1 MNRTRLLPILSVLCV
16 LPVVASPLSAEEKL
30 TDLPVARVVLFSGGV
45 SYFEHAGK
53 ITGDA
58 VVRLTFKADQ
68 INDVLKSMHVS
79 PGGGGSVTGISYPSS
94 DPQQRALKSFAVD
107 LSDKTDLADLLK
119 QLRGASL
126 SVKVAG
132 SGTVTGK
139 ILSLELRTRDVNT
152 AGTVTTIRDT
162 ILNLVTPEGI
172 RALPMSQISSYAL
185 ADARLAGELDK
196 ALEMLLGEHDT
207 QRRAVDVHFTGQ
219 AEREVRIG
227 YLVEAPVWKTTYR
240 LDVTGA
246 KPALQGW
253 ATVDNESDFDWSRVE
268 LTLVSGRPVSFV
280 QDMYRPQYAARSI
293 VKPRTQAE
301 EKTTIYE
308 SPGEA
313 GDELSDAQVPPGM
326 AQLEWA
332 WRGASLV
339 GRLYGR
345 RSVEDERRQ
354 LLPEERTFGGSGG
367 GGGQGIFEDTSGS
380 SRLGV
385 AASAMKVGRLFHFQV
400 KTPVDLPRRRSSM
413 LLIVSQPMT
422 AKKVSVYDPV
432 VLRTQP
438 MNGVLLTNETDLELP
453 GGPVAIF
460 EAGGFAGEAVL
471 GRLAPRARAVLSYS
485 VDADTTIQADANQ
498 DRRAVAAGILNSRL
512 AVRTIGGLTRQ
523 YKITREVHE
532 PRTLLLRLGRYPHER
547 LISPEKCEDTTLD
560 EYRVLVDLKG
570 KGETNFTV
578 RTEEDS
584 FEEAYLGDST
594 SYSLTILAADANDVA
609 QDVRTALKKIVAIAK
624 ELNEMDNQAAKLAEQ
639 AKALPESQARLRDN
653 IKALD
658 PASPLVKRYVE
669 KLSAQ
674 EDQIEKLDK
683 QLADLK
689 ARIEAKRKELLEF
702 LKDLKVGKMPQA
714 PAGANRS
721 VWGSG
726 RGIF

>member
-1 MNRTRLLPILSVLCV
+1 M
-16 LPVVASPLSAEEKL
+16 
-30 TDLPVARVVLFSGGV
+30 
-45 SYFEHAGK
+45 
-53 ITGDA
+53 
-58 VVRLTFKADQ
+58 
-68 INDVLKSMHVS
+68 
-79 PGGGGSVTGISYPSS
+79 
-94 DPQQRALKSFAVD
+94 
-107 LSDKTDLADLLK
+107 
-119 QLRGASL
+119 
-126 SVKVAG
+126 KVAG
-132 SGTVTGK
+132 SGTVAGK

-240 LDVTGA
+240 LDVTGD

-280 QDMYRPQYAARSI
+280 QDIYRPQYAARSI
-293 VKPRTQAE
+293 IKPQAQAE
-301 EKTTIYE
+301 EKAAIYE
-308 SPGEA
+308 KTGEA
-313 GDELSDAQVPPGM
+313 GDEATDKLTPPGM
-326 AQLEWA
+326 ALLERA
-332 WRGASLV
+332 EGAQSLV

-345 RSVEDERRQ
+345 RSVEDERRL
-354 LLPEERTFGGSGG
+354 LLPEDRTS
-367 GGGQGIFEDTSGS
+367 GGGQGIFAEAPSDTHG
-380 SRLGV
+380 LV
-385 AASAMKVGRLFHFQV
+385 AAAEAKKVGQLFHFRV

-422 AKKVSVYDPV
+422 AMKVSVYDPV

-460 EAGGFAGEAVL
+460 EAGGFAGEAVM
-471 GRLAPRARAVLSYS
+471 GRLASRARTVLSYS

-523 YKITREVHE
+523 YKITREVQE

-584 FEEAYLGDST
+584 FDEAYLGDST

-609 QDVRTALKKIVAIAK
+609 QDVRTALKKIVAMAK
-624 ELNEMDNQAAKLAEQ
+624 EMNEMDNQAAKLDEQ

-674 EDQIEKLDK
+674 EDLIEKLDK

>member
-1 MNRTRLLPILSVLCV
+1 MNRTRLLSILSVLCV
-16 LPVVASPLSAEEKL
+16 LPVAASPLSAEEKL

-45 SYFEHAGK
+45 AYFEHVGK

-79 PGGGGSVTGISYPSS
+79 PGGGGSVTGISYPSN
-94 DPQQRALKSFAVD
+94 DPQQRALRSFAVD
-107 LSDKTDLADLLK
+107 LSGQIDLADLLR
-119 QLRGASL
+119 QLRGAGI

-132 SGTVTGK
+132 SGTVAGK

-185 ADARLAGELDK
+185 ADARLSGELDK

-253 ATVDNESDFDWSRVE
+253 ATVDNESDFDWSRVD
-268 LTLVSGRPVSFV
+268 LTLVAGRPVSFV
-280 QDMYRPQYAARSI
+280 QDIYRPQYAARSI
-293 VKPRTQAE
+293 IKPQAQAE
-301 EKTTIYE
+301 EKAAIYE
-308 SPGEA
+308 KTGEA
-313 GDELSDAQVPPGM
+313 GDKDTDKLIPPGTEL
-326 AQLEWA
+326 LERA
-332 WRGASLV
+332 DGARSLV

-345 RSVEDERRQ
+345 RAVEDERRQ
-354 LLPEERTFGGSGG
+354 LLPEDRTS
-367 GGGQGIFEDTSGS
+367 GGGQGIFEAGPAPDTHG
-380 SRLGV
+380 LV
-385 AASAMKVGRLFHFQV
+385 AAAEAKKVGQLFHFRV

-422 AKKVSVYDPV
+422 AMKVSVFDPI

-460 EAGGFAGEAVL
+460 EADGFAGEAVM
-471 GRLAPRARAVLSYS
+471 GRLAPRARTVLSYS

-523 YKITREVHE
+523 YKITREVQE

-570 KGETNFTV
+570 KGEVNFAV

-584 FEEAYLGDST
+584 FEEAYLEDST
-594 SYSLTILAADANDVA
+594 SYSVTILAADANDVA

-674 EDQIEKLDK
+674 EDQIEKLEK

>member
-94 DPQQRALKSFAVD
+94 DPRQRALRSFAVD

-119 QLRGASL
+119 QLRGAGI

-253 ATVDNESDFDWSRVE
+253 ATVDNESDFDWSKVE
-268 LTLVSGRPVSFV
+268 LTLVAGRPVSFA

-293 VKPRTQAE
+293 IKPQAQAE
-301 EKTTIYE
+301 EKAAIYE
-308 SPGEA
+308 KTGEA
-313 GDELSDAQVPPGM
+313 GDKDTDKLIPPGTEL
-326 AQLEWA
+326 LERA
-332 WRGASLV
+332 DGARSLV

-345 RSVEDERRQ
+345 RSVEDERRL
-354 LLPEERTFGGSGG
+354 LLPEDRTS
-367 GGGQGIFEDTSGS
+367 GGGQGIFDAGPAPDTHG
-380 SRLGV
+380 LE
-385 AASAMKVGRLFHFQV
+385 AAAAAKKVGRLFHFRV

-453 GGPVAIF
+453 GGPMAIF
-460 EAGGFAGEAVL
+460 EDGGFAGEAVM
-471 GRLAPRARAVLSYS
+471 GRLAPRARTVLSYS

-523 YKITREVHE
+523 YKITREVQE

-547 LISPEKCEDTTLD
+547 LILPEKCEDTTLD

-714 PAGANRS
+714 PAGADRPAG
-721 VWGSG
+721 GSG

>member
-1 MNRTRLLPILSVLCV
+1 MNRTCLLPILSVLCV
-16 LPVVASPLSAEEKL
+16 LPVAASPLSAEEKL

-45 SYFEHAGK
+45 AYFEHAGK

-79 PGGGGSVTGISYPSS
+79 PGGGSVTGVSYPSN
-94 DPQQRALKSFAVD
+94 DPQQRGLKSFAVD
-107 LSDKTDLADLLK
+107 LSGLTDLADLLR
-119 QLRGASL
+119 QLRGAGI

-132 SGTVTGK
+132 SGTVAGK

-185 ADARLAGELDK
+185 ADPRLAGELDK

-268 LTLVSGRPVSFV
+268 LTLVAGRPVSFV
-280 QDMYRPQYAARSI
+280 QDIYRPQYAARSV
-293 VKPRTQAE
+293 VKPKAQAE
-301 EKTTIYE
+301 EQTTIFE
-308 SPGEA
+308 KSREA
-313 GDELSDAQVPPGM
+313 GDGDIDKLVPAGM
-326 AQLEWA
+326 SPLEWA
-332 WRGASLV
+332 RQGSSLV

-345 RSVEDERRQ
+345 RAVEDERRR
-354 LLPEERTFGGSGG
+354 LLPEEPSG
-367 GGGQGIFEDTSGS
+367 GGGQGIFAEAPSDTHG
-380 SRLGV
+380 LV
-385 AASAMKVGRLFHFQV
+385 AAAAAIKVGRLFHFQV

-422 AKKVSVYDPV
+422 AMKVSVFDPV

-460 EAGGFAGEAVL
+460 EADGFAGEAVM
-471 GRLAPRARAVLSYS
+471 GRLAPRARTVLSYS
-485 VDADTTIQADANQ
+485 VDSDTTIQADANQ

-512 AVRTIGGLTRQ
+512 AVRTIEGLNRQ
-523 YKITREVHE
+523 YKITREVQE

-547 LISPEKCEDTTLD
+547 LILPEKCEDTTLD

-609 QDVRTALKKIVAIAK
+609 QDVRTALKKIVAMAK
-624 ELNEMDNQAAKLAEQ
+624 EMNEMDNQAAKLDEQ
-639 AKALPESQARLRDN
+639 AKALPDTQARLRDN

-683 QLADLK
+683 ERADLK